1 MNVKRNRLFLSG
13 LENLEQI
20 VSSLAPISLKEMDSV
35 ALMNRT
41 DTKYILGRDEIEEIL
56 NKVGHEYRVLE
67 VDGIRIH
74 RYETLYFDTPDL
86 DFYRFHQNGKA
97 NRYKVRSRKY
107 VESDLAYL
115 EVKFK
120 SNKGRTIK
128 QRVVTD
134 DFELGLSDSSK
145 AFIGET
151 SGLEPNLV
159 PALWSLFNR
168 MTLVHKT
175 LPERLTFDF
184 GLTFRSDKDEHVFN
198 RLSIAELKQE
208 RLNRKSP
215 FYREAKRLQIRPQ
228 SISKYCLGIGLLKK
242 DVKLNSLRRKLR
254 KVKKVEGYVGD

>member
-1 MNVKRNRLFLSG
+1 MTG

-20 VSSLAPISLKEMDSV
+20 VRSLSPISLEEMDAV

-41 DTKYILGRDEIEEIL
+41 DTKYILGQYDILKIL
-56 NKVGHEYRVLE
+56 NKVGKEYRVLE
-67 VDGIRIH
+67 VNGIRMH

-86 DFYRFHQNGKA
+86 MFYQLHQNGKA

-107 VESDLAYL
+107 VESDLAFL

-128 QRVVTD
+128 QRVVVD
-134 DFELGLSDSSK
+134 DFELGLSEASK
-145 AFIGET
+145 EFIGET
-151 SGLEPNLV
+151 SGLDANLK
-159 PALWSLFNR
+159 PALWSVFKR

-184 GLTFRSDKDEHVFN
+184 DLTFRSDEDEHVFE
-198 RLSIAELKQE
+198 RLAIAELKQE

-228 SISKYCLGIGLLKK
+228 SISKYCLGIGLLKS

-254 KVKKVEGYVGD
+254 KVQKVEGYVGD